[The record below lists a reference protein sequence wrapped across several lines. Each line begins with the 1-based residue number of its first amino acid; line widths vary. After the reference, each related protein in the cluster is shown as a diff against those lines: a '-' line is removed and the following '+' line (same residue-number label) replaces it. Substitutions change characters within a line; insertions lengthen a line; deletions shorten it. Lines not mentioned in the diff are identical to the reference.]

1 MFTLSRCNPVLH
13 DNTLPQKE
21 MTFTFPLYGSGEQ
34 VLLVSLPPEAMEGS
48 DLEPPSQPIS
58 EHGEHHFG
66 TSSSHKHSLESTQ
79 TSPER
84 CPSFSPMQSQAR
96 RSWGIDFIMMPWLL
110 LALKEQRLAELS
122 SWCVESFLDGS
133 PAGPWDQSGG
143 EARLQTCAVS
153 GSRACRTWR
162 CSRAQL
168 HRSTRSQ
175 ASLLSTHRPATANQ
189 SGLRRCHCLLCIN

>member
-1 MFTLSRCNPVLH
+1 
-13 DNTLPQKE
+13 
-21 MTFTFPLYGSGEQ
+21 
-34 VLLVSLPPEAMEGS
+34 MEGS
-48 DLEPPSQPIS
+48 DLEPRSQPIS
-58 EHGEHHFG
+58 ECGEHHIG

-79 TSPER
+79 TSSELHS
-84 CPSFSPMQSQAR
+84 SFSPTQSPAQ

-110 LALKEQRLAELS
+110 PALEELRLAEPS

-162 CSRAQL
+162 GSRAQL